1 MKKLNPNYINYE
13 SFKENSGSLIPFYI
27 NKSFPKSFKLKRFF
41 FLYGKKK
48 FIRADHA
55 HKKCDQILLPIKGRI
70 EVTTYNKGLRKKF
83 ILNEKRSK
91 GIIIPVRTWLK
102 IKFYK
107 DNDCLLTLCNY
118 KYDKKEYILSFNDF
132 LKNYY

>member
-1 MKKLNPNYINYE
+1 MKNLNPNYINYK
-13 SFKENSGSLIPFYI
+13 SFKEKSGSLIPFYT
-27 NKSFPKSFKLKRFF
+27 NKSFPKFFKLKRFF

-48 FIRADHA
+48 YLRADHA
-55 HKKCDQILLPIKGRI
+55 HTKCDQILLPIKGRI
-70 EVTTYNKGLRKKF
+70 EVITYKKGVKKKF
-83 ILNEKRSK
+83 ILNEKKSK
-91 GIIIPVRTWLK
+91 GIIIPTRTWLK

-118 KYDKKEYILSFNDF
+118 KYDKKEYILSFDDF